1 MPYALVEHDPTE
13 FAAKINELKTN
24 PRLVE
29 ALAIASLN
37 VARKN
42 TWRKSADILMNQ
54 VQISVSNPQSKT

>member
-1 MPYALVEHDPTE
+1 MPYALVEHDSSE

-29 ALAIASLN
+29 ALAVTSLN

-42 TWRKSADILMNQ
+42 TWRKSADILMKQ
-54 VQISVSNPQSKT
+54 VQMSLSNPQSKT